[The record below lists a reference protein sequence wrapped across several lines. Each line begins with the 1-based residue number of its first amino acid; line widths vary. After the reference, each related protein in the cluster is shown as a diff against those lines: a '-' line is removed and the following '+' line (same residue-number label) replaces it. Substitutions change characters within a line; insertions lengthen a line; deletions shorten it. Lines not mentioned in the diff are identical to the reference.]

1 MKARAL
7 VVASQMK
14 PVNRGECNNIVSL
27 ASFTVIPA
35 VIFIAL
41 LTAAIIFLLRS
52 CRYVSECSVHVSRVV
67 VQSFQLWLVP
77 CLLIG
82 NRSSYIYQVF
92 VISL

>member
-7 VVASQMK
+7 LVAIQMK

-52 CRYVSECSVHVSRVV
+52 CRYVSECSVHVSRVI
-67 VQSFQLWLVP
+67 VQSFHLWLVP

-82 NRSSYIYQVF
+82 NRSSYI
-92 VISL
+92 

>member
-14 PVNRGECNNIVSL
+14 PVNQGECNNTVSL

-52 CRYVSECSVHVSRVV
+52 CRYVGTCSIHVSRILVV
-67 VQSFQLWLVP
+67 SVVLWLV
-77 CLLIG
+77 
-82 NRSSYIYQVF
+82 
-92 VISL
+92 VISSKSLLFQS